1 MNKKDKEE
9 VKQLI
14 DEAVKP
20 LVEHIH
26 ELTRILSTLSELAQA
41 QTEASIGHSEML
53 RSLART
59 TGDRRD
65 VTIIDLDKVGLPSL
79 TDEEVE
85 NFLASNHR
93 PPLGFR

>member
-14 DEAVKP
+14 DESVAP
-20 LVEHIH
+20 LVEHIY
-26 ELTRILSTLSELAQA
+26 ELTRLVSTFSELAQA
-41 QTEASIGHSEML
+41 QTEASIGHSELL
-53 RSLART
+53 RSLTRT
-59 TGDRRD
+59 TGDRR
-65 VTIIDLDKVGLPSL
+65 KVGLPSL

-93 PPLGFR
+93 PSLGFQ